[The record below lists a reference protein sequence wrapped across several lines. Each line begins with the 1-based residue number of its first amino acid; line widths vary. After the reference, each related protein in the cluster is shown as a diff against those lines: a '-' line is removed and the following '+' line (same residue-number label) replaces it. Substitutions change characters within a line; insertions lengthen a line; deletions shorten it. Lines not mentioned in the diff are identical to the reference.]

1 MTRRGRRAEIVNR
14 ETLVC
19 AALEIANSQ
28 GLEVLTIRRLAAKV
42 NLPPMTLYGYFE
54 NKDALLDAMAD
65 HVLGGLDISTISTND
80 PSEAVYQLGVAF
92 FDTMHDQPGVA
103 QLLATR
109 STTSEQAMAAAF
121 EAPLNLLI
129 GIGYDQTE
137 AVRIYGLLFT
147 YALGFSC
154 YQLPRPWGG
163 NDDHSLERR
172 RQRELLYRAL
182 PIDRFPTMVRLS
194 EKLVTL
200 PSRDQFSWGLG
211 VLVAGI
217 SPVPRRKETPVSSL
231 GGRGR
236 GTTSGQ

>member
-1 MTRRGRRAEIVNR
+1 MAAKRRQKAEAVDR

-42 NLPPMTLYGYFE
+42 DLPPMTLYGYFE
-54 NKDALLDAMAD
+54 SKDALLDAMAD
-65 HVLGGLDISTISTND
+65 YVLGGLDISAISTED
-80 PSEAVYQLGVAF
+80 PLEAVRQLGVAF
-92 FDTMHDQPGVA
+92 FDTLHDHPSVA

-109 STTSEQAMAAAF
+109 STTSDQAVAAAF
-121 EAPLNLLI
+121 EAPLNLLMQ
-129 GIGYDQTE
+129 IGYDQME

-147 YALGFSC
+147 YALGFSS

-163 NDDHSLERR
+163 DDDHSVERR
-172 RQRELLYRAL
+172 RQRELVYRAL

-200 PSRDQFSWGLG
+200 PSREQFSWGLG
-211 VLVAGI
+211 ALVAGLG
-217 SPVPRRKETPVSSL
+217 PVARRKQRTVSS
-231 GGRGR
+231 GIVRR
-236 GTTSGQ
+236 ATSGR